1 MKRTFVIAAGL
12 VVAGCSNFPS
22 IPLLNEDDRSKTVIS
37 DEESAGRA
45 IGLASSSGDGGD
57 DRQLAMRIAPAPK
70 RKPKRKPVV
79 RIEPKS
85 LVGLTRNQVRDM
97 MGAPVTIADSPP
109 STVWSYRA
117 KGCALDVFF
126 YLDVGSKTFR
136 ALTFD
141 LKTGDKNG
149 AISPTCLGK
158 IKAAGNVS

>member
-22 IPLLNEDDRSKTVIS
+22 IPYLNEEDRSKTVIS

-45 IGLASSSGDGGD
+45 VDSALVAGDGSANQ
-57 DRQLAMRIAPAPK
+57 QLTMRIAPAPK
-70 RKPKRKPVV
+70 RKPTLNPVV
-79 RIEPKS
+79 RIEPKT
-85 LVGLTRNQVRDM
+85 LVGLTRSEVRDM

-141 LKTGDKNG
+141 LKSGTKKG
-149 AISPTCLGK
+149 AISSTCLGK
-158 IKAAGNVS
+158 IKAAGNGG